1 MDKLIGKGMLGQSG
15 VAVIAIILV
24 LQVVMP
30 YVKGDDGPSNVTD
43 GLVTALEPLKDGLR
57 DLKSLNENQAA
68 ADLENSDAHRRLTE
82 ALILMAASV
91 KRMAEAVDRIDRR
104 IP

>member
-30 YVKGDDGPSNVTD
+30 YVKGDDGPSNITH

-57 DLKSLNENQAA
+57 DLKSLNENQR
-68 ADLENSDAHRRLTE
+68 DSDADNAKAHQELTV
-82 ALILMAASV
+82 ALIKLASSV
-91 KRMAEAVDRIDRR
+91 ERVAIAVERLEK
-104 IP
+104 